1 MKKIF
6 VFFLLFSINLFSQE
20 KLSFEFDYARFNIDP
35 TNTYLEIYYSLG
47 QRNLKQY
54 VDEDMNCI
62 GAYLNIKITDTFNN
76 NIIVNK
82 RYKSRTEINVTD
94 STFSEKNLLGK
105 LGYALSN
112 GLYKLEIS
120 ATDIADTTNFIFYNE
135 KIEIKKVDPSNYAI
149 SDIQLATRIVSNS
162 DNKESIFYKNTMEI
176 FPNAHSIYTEKMP
189 VLFFYS
195 EIYNLDSRKNDS
207 TEVTLIQQLKSA
219 NGRSLKAKYK
229 TLPSKNS
236 SIVEAGIINLKKY
249 PTGTYILT
257 LSIFEDSAE
266 VGISSS
272 KRFYLINESV
282 KVASTQLTSEK
293 LDLQS
298 SEYGIMS
305 EEECDELFL
314 QSIPIARKV
323 DTDTYKEM
331 KTLEGKRKFL
341 FDFWLARDQN
351 QETRVNE
358 FKEEY
363 MERVAFVENRFRTFV
378 ARGIESERGRV
389 YLQYG
394 EPDEMDQFPSE
405 YNMKPYESWFYNNIE
420 GGVFFIF
427 GDVSGYGNYELL
439 HSTKR
444 GELRDDAWQ
453 RRITVD

>member
-1 MKKIF
+1 MNKII
-6 VFFLLFSINLFSQE
+6 VLFLLLSMNLFSQE
-20 KLSFEFDYARFNIDP
+20 KLSFEFDYARFNIDS
-35 TNTYLEIYYSLG
+35 NNKYLEIYYSLG
-47 QRNLKQY
+47 QRNLKQH
-54 VDEDMNCI
+54 VDGDKNCI
-62 GAYLNIKITDTFNN
+62 GAYLDIKITDTFNN
-76 NIIVNK
+76 KIAVNK
-82 RYKSRTEINVTD
+82 RYKSRTEIDSSD

-105 LGYALSN
+105 LGYTLSK
-112 GLYKLEIS
+112 GLYNLEIS
-120 ATDIADTTNFIFYNE
+120 ATDIADTTNFVLYNE
-135 KIEIKKVDPSNYAI
+135 KIEITNVDPTNYAI

-162 DNKESIFYKNTMEI
+162 ENKESIFYKNTMEI

-189 VLFFYS
+189 VLFFYC
-195 EIYNLDSRKNDS
+195 ELYNLDSRANNGK
-207 TEVTLIQQLKSA
+207 EVTLIQQLKST

-229 TLPSKNS
+229 TLSTKNS

-249 PTGTYILT
+249 PTGSYILT
-257 LSIFEDSAE
+257 LSIFEDSSD

-282 KVASTQLTSEK
+282 KVANTYLTAEK
-293 LDLQS
+293 LELQS

-314 QSIPIARKV
+314 QSIPLARKV
-323 DTDTYKEM
+323 DTDTYKEL
-331 KTLEGKRKFL
+331 KNVDGKRKFL
-341 FDFWLARDQN
+341 FDFWLARDQKP
-351 QETRVNE
+351 ETQVNE

-363 MERVAFVENRFRTFV
+363 KERVDFVENRFRTFV
-378 ARGIESERGRV
+378 SRGIETERGRV
-389 YLQYG
+389 YLQFG